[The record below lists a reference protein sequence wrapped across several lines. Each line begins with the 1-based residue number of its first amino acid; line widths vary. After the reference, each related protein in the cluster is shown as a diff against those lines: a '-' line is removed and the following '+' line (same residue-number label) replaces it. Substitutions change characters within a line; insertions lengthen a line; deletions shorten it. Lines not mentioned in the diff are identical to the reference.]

1 MKFDKKI
8 FEEYL
13 YNRNYSSCIY
23 ILDKEIKEILTQKI
37 QNYDNSFKY
46 TTLKELKNKCIEHL
60 DYFSKLEL
68 KLLDKHFDIYHS
80 EINEAFLD
88 KKHHMV
94 NPIELTDLAIL
105 KTIKKI

>member
-60 DYFSKLEL
+60 DYFDS
-68 KLLDKHFDIYHS
+68 IYATTFYNLS
-80 EINEAFLD
+80 INPINEQQ
-88 KKHHMV
+88 
-94 NPIELTDLAIL
+94 ELQSLFNIYEKL
-105 KTIKKI
+105 K